1 MTKLTSSSTSGLA
14 RQGTRNTN
22 RAEIVD
28 QNFISFLQNWNNEV
42 PDNSTLLKNEMQAC
56 GMSSDDLLKLLHY
69 QMQSRQIDLVAR
81 EMRARNEGFYTI
93 GSSGHEN
100 NSVVGHLTRK
110 TDPAFLHYRS
120 GGFMM
125 ARSAQD
131 ESIDPL
137 YDAALSISASA
148 DDPISGGRHKV
159 WGSKKLWVLPQTST
173 IASHLPKAMGTA
185 VAMEQAKRLKR
196 ELPVPN
202 DSIVV
207 CSFGDAS
214 SNHATS
220 LSAFNAAQW
229 TAYQNLPVPVLY
241 VCEDNGLG
249 ISVHTPSGWVEANFK
264 HRPGLD
270 YFQTDGLDVVDTFA
284 VSKLA
289 IEHCRKT
296 RRPVFLHLK
305 LSRLLGH
312 AGTDMETEYRSLSA
326 IENNEANDPLL
337 LTAKTVLQTGLLSA
351 DDIYA
356 DYVSIRNKMRAA
368 AMQAAKTSK
377 LKTAA
382 DIMQPQEPY
391 DQIDVETEASRDTD
405 NANRIKVFGSEKKLP
420 ENMAARHLSI
430 QLNRGLHDLMCKYPE
445 MTLFG
450 EDVAQK
456 GGVYTVSSGLAKT
469 FKGNRVFNTL
479 LDETT
484 ILGMAQGAAYMGLL
498 PMPEIQY
505 LAYLHNALDQLRGE
519 ACSLQYFSNTQFSN
533 GMVVRVAS
541 LAYQKGFGG
550 HFHNDNSI
558 TALRDIPG
566 LIIACPSRGDDAVAM
581 LRTCAALA
589 KVNGRVVAYLE
600 PIALYMTKDL
610 YNDKDGLWN
619 FKYPKSGEIV
629 SLGSGRVYNQAADDL
644 LIISYGNGV
653 PMSLR
658 VAKAIEKSSN
668 KKIRI
673 LDLRWLK
680 PLNEKFISQ
689 HAEQIGRVLVVDE
702 GRKTGGMSEEIFTV
716 LDEHCPQVTKSRVT
730 GQDSFI
736 PLGAAANEVLVSE
749 ADILNAANALLK

>member
-1 MTKLTSSSTSGLA
+1 MTKSNSSLA
-14 RQGTRNTN
+14 RKGTRNTN

-28 QNFISFLQNWNNEV
+28 HNFVEFLHNWDSKHIKPQVSENILA
-42 PDNSTLLKNEMQAC
+42 DMQV
-56 GMSSDDLLKLLHY
+56 SDMQSNDLLNLLHY
-69 QMQSRQIDLVAR
+69 QMQSRQVDLVAR

-100 NSVVGHLTRK
+100 NSVIGYLTRK

-125 ARSAQD
+125 ARSAKD
-131 ESIDPL
+131 DSVDPL
-137 YDAALSISASA
+137 YDAALSISASS

-185 VAMEQAKRLKR
+185 VAMEQAKRLKQS
-196 ELPVPN
+196 LPIPD
-202 DSIVV
+202 DSVVV

-220 LSAFNAAQW
+220 QTAFNATQW
-229 TAYQNLPVPVLY
+229 TAYQKLPVPIIYL
-241 VCEDNGLG
+241 CEDNGLG
-249 ISVHTPSGWVEANFK
+249 ISVHTPTGWIEANFK
-264 HRPGLD
+264 NREGLD
-270 YFQTDGLDVVDTFA
+270 YFQADGLDVIDTFA
-284 VSKLA
+284 VAKEA
-289 IEHCRKT
+289 IEYCRRT

-312 AGTDMETEYRSLSA
+312 AGTDMEAEYRSIQA
-326 IENNEANDPLL
+326 IEDCEANDPLL
-337 LTAKTVLQTGLLSA
+337 LTAKTVLNAGLLTA
-351 DDIYA
+351 DEIDA
-356 DYVSIRNKMRAA
+356 DYKNIRNKMRTAA
-368 AMQAAKTSK
+368 VEAAKTAK
-377 LKTAA
+377 LETAQ
-382 DIMQPQEPY
+382 DVMQPQDPY
-391 DQIDVETEASRDTD
+391 DQKAVEKEAKRSATMDARV
-405 NANRIKVFGSEKKLP
+405 KVFGSDKNLP
-420 ENMAARHLSI
+420 ENQNARHLSI
-430 QLNRGLHDLMCKYPE
+430 QLNRALHDLMAKYPE
-445 MTLFG
+445 MTMFG

-498 PMPEIQY
+498 PVPEIQY
-505 LAYLHNALDQLRGE
+505 LAYLHNALDQIRGE
-519 ACSLQYFSNTQFSN
+519 ACSLQYFSNNQFSN

-541 LAYQKGFGG
+541 LAYQRGFGG

-558 TALRDIPG
+558 TALRDIPS

-581 LRTCAALA
+581 LRTCTALA
-589 KVNGRVVAYLE
+589 KISGRVIAYLE

-610 YNDKDGLWN
+610 HTEKDGLWT
-619 FKYPKSGEIV
+619 FAYPQSDEIV
-629 SLGSGRVYNQAADDL
+629 SLGSGRIYQEDANDL
-644 LIISYGNGV
+644 LIITYGNGV

-658 VAKAIEKSSN
+658 VSKLIEKTSK

-680 PLNEKFISQ
+680 PLNKDFIAKQ
-689 HAEQIGRVLVVDE
+689 AKAVGTVLVVDE
-702 GRKTGGMSEEIFTV
+702 GRETGGVSEEIFTI
-716 LDEHCPQVTKSRVT
+716 LDEHCPEVLKARVT
-730 GQDSFI
+730 GKDSFI

-749 ADILNAANALLK
+749 LDIRKAAEALL

>member
-1 MTKLTSSSTSGLA
+1 MTKSNSGLA

-28 QNFISFLQNWNNEV
+28 HNFVEFLHNWDLTNASNKQTIL
-42 PDNSTLLKNEMQAC
+42 DDMQSS
-56 GMSSDDLLKLLHY
+56 GMSHDDLINLLHY
-69 QMQSRQIDLVAR
+69 QLQSRQIDLVAR

-100 NSVVGHLTRK
+100 NSVVGYLTRK

-125 ARSAQD
+125 ARSAKD
-131 ESIDPL
+131 KSIDPL

-185 VAMEQAKRLKR
+185 VALEQAKRLKR
-196 ELPVPN
+196 ELPIPN

-220 LSAFNAAQW
+220 LTAFNATQW
-229 TAYQNLPVPVLY
+229 TAYQKLPIPVVY

-249 ISVHTPSGWVEANFK
+249 ISVHTPNGWVEANFK
-264 HRPGLD
+264 NREGLD
-270 YFQTDGLDVVDTFA
+270 YFQADGLDVIDSFA
-284 VSKLA
+284 VVKEA

-312 AGTDMETEYRSLSA
+312 AGTDMETEYRSIHA
-326 IENNEANDPLL
+326 IENDEAKDPLL
-337 LTAKTVLQTGLLSA
+337 LTAKTVLEAGLLTA
-351 DDIYA
+351 KEVFA
-356 DYVSIRNKMRAA
+356 DYITIRNKMRTAA
-368 AMQAAKTSK
+368 LEAAKTPK
-377 LKTAA
+377 LENAQ

-391 DQIDVETEASRDTD
+391 DPKAVEAEAKRSASLEARV
-405 NANRIKVFGSEKKLP
+405 KVFGSEKKLP
-420 ENMAARHLSI
+420 ENQNARHLSI
-430 QLNRGLHDLMCKYPE
+430 QLNRALHDLMAKYPE
-445 MTLFG
+445 MTVFG

-505 LAYLHNALDQLRGE
+505 LAYLHNALDQIRGE
-519 ACSLQYFSNTQFSN
+519 ACSLQYFSNNQFSN

-558 TALRDIPG
+558 TALRDIPS

-581 LRTCAALA
+581 LRTCTALA
-589 KVNGRVVAYLE
+589 KISGRVVAYLE

-610 YNDKDGLWN
+610 HTEKDGEWT
-619 FKYPKSGEIV
+619 FDYPPSNEIV
-629 SLGSGRVYNQAADDL
+629 SFGSARVYQEKAKDL
-644 LIISYGNGV
+644 LIITYGNGV

-658 VAKAIEKSSN
+658 VSKLIEANSK
-668 KKIRI
+668 KKIRV

-680 PLNEKFISQ
+680 PLNKEFIAAQAKAVGS
-689 HAEQIGRVLVVDE
+689 VLVVDE
-702 GRKTGGMSEEIFTV
+702 GRETGGVSEEIFTI
-716 LDEHCPQVTKSRVT
+716 LDEHCPEVTKIRVT
-730 GQDSFI
+730 GKDSFI

-749 ADILNAANALLK
+749 DQIRIAAEALL

>member
-1 MTKLTSSSTSGLA
+1 MTKSNSGLA

-28 QNFISFLQNWNNEV
+28 QNFVEFLQNW
-42 PDNSTLLKNEMQAC
+42 D
-56 GMSSDDLLKLLHY
+56 SDDASKRQSLLSDMRSSTMSEKDLLNLLHY
-69 QMQSRQIDLVAR
+69 QIQSRQVDLVAR

-100 NSVVGHLTRK
+100 NSVVGYLTRT

-125 ARSAQD
+125 ARSAKD
-131 ESIDPL
+131 ESINPL

-148 DDPISGGRHKV
+148 EDPISGGRHKV

-185 VAMEQAKRLKR
+185 VAMEQAKRLKQP
-196 ELPVPN
+196 LPIPD
-202 DSIVV
+202 DSVVV

-220 LSAFNAAQW
+220 QTAFNATQW
-229 TAYQNLPVPVLY
+229 TAYQNLPVPVIYL
-241 VCEDNGLG
+241 CEDNGLG
-249 ISVHTPSGWVEANFK
+249 ISVHTPNGWVEANFK
-264 HRPGLD
+264 NREGLD
-270 YFQTDGLDVVDTFA
+270 YFQADGLDVIDTFA
-284 VSKLA
+284 VAKEA
-289 IEHCRKT
+289 IEHCRTT

-312 AGTDMETEYRSLSA
+312 AGTDMETEYRSLNA
-326 IENNEANDPLL
+326 IESAEANDPLL

-351 DDIYA
+351 EEIYA
-356 DYVSIRNKMRAA
+356 DYIGTRNKMRAA
-368 AMQAAKTSK
+368 AVEASKSPKLENAQAV
-377 LKTAA
+377 
-382 DIMQPQEPY
+382 MMPQEPY
-391 DQIDVETEASRDTD
+391 DQKAVEKEAKRSASHEARL
-405 NANRIKVFGSEKKLP
+405 KVFGSDKKLP
-420 ENMAARHLSI
+420 ENQNARHLSI
-430 QLNRGLHDLMCKYPE
+430 LLNRALHDLMAKYPE
-445 MTLFG
+445 MTMFG

-498 PMPEIQY
+498 PVPEIQY
-505 LAYLHNALDQLRGE
+505 LAYLHNALDQIRGE
-519 ACSLQYFSNTQFSN
+519 ACSLQYFSNNQFSN
-533 GMVVRVAS
+533 GMVVRIAS

-558 TALRDIPG
+558 TAIRDIPS

-581 LRTCAALA
+581 LRTCTALA
-589 KVNGRVVAYLE
+589 KVSGRVVAYLE

-610 YNDKDGLWN
+610 YSEKDGLWT
-619 FKYPKSGEIV
+619 FDYPQSENIV
-629 SLGSGRVYNQAADDL
+629 SLGAGRVYQEDANDL
-644 LIISYGNGV
+644 LIITYGNGV

-658 VAKAIEKSSN
+658 VSKLLEKNSE

-680 PLNEKFISQ
+680 PLNKEWIS
-689 HAEQIGRVLVVDE
+689 EQAKTIGKVLVVDE
-702 GRKTGGMSEEIFTV
+702 GRETGGVSEEIFTI
-716 LDEHCPQVTKSRVT
+716 LDEYCPEVSKARVT
-730 GQDSFI
+730 GKDSFI
-736 PLGAAANEVLVSE
+736 PLGAAANQVLVSE
-749 ADILNAANALLK
+749 EDIKTAIQALI